1 MFIDQGWL
9 PEEMLND
16 EYWRWLYTAFTR
28 ARKKLYLINF
38 KDEMIEMEG

>member
-1 MFIDQGWL
+1 MG
-9 PEEMLND
+9 EEKPDD

-38 KDEMIEMEG
+38 KDELFGDSVVE